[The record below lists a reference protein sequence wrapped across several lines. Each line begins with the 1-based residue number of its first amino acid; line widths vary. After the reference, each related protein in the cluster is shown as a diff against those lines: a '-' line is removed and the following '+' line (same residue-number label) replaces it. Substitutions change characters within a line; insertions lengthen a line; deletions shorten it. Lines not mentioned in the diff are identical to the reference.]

1 MNAIV
6 RTLVTLLAAGAL
18 AGCESVDTPAPRQ
31 IEGQANVAIVIMDG
45 LFITEATAPFDV
57 YKHVGE
63 DANVYFV
70 AESMDPITTYE
81 NARLYPDYTFE
92 TAPQP
97 DILVVPSGIHSLP
110 ASVPGYEVG
119 SDLENEPYVDYV
131 RTAAAG
137 AVYVTSH
144 CWGAF
149 VLAQA
154 GILDGKRA
162 TTFPGYFDELRASF
176 SEIAEVVE
184 DARWVEDG
192 NVITSNGGLAAYEAS
207 LHVVDLWLGTEKVD
221 TVVSGLVYADENV
234 TYAHDPQ
241 ITSVPGTTET
251 RPEVTDVTNV
261 GIVIFP
267 DLFITEASAPF
278 DIYKH
283 AGTKTNVYFVAETA
297 DPVETYEHARIA
309 PDYTFA
315 DAPQADIL
323 VVPSGNHSRDTD
335 LQNTALVDFVTA
347 QSAGATYV
355 TSHCWGAFTL
365 AQAGLLDGKSA
376 TTFPGYTEELG
387 TTFPNVTAVDTA
399 RVVRDGNVITSNGGL
414 AAYEA
419 SLYVI
424 QDLYGDVEAAAIAAG
439 LVLSDDNFANAQ
451 DTMVVQ

>member
-1 MNAIV
+1 MNRA
-6 RTLVTLLAAGAL
+6 RFALFFLAGAIG
-18 AGCESVDTPAPRQ
+18 ACESVETPPAGH
-31 IEGQANVAIVIMDG
+31 IDGQANIAIVIMDG

-57 YKHVGE
+57 YKHVGD

-81 NARLYPDYTFE
+81 NAQLYPDYTFE
-92 TAPQP
+92 NAPQP

-110 ASVPGYEVG
+110 ADLPGYED
-119 SDLENEPYVDYV
+119 SDLLNDAYVDYV

-154 GILDGKRA
+154 GLLDGLRA
-162 TTFPGYFDELRASF
+162 TTFPGYFDELRNAF
-176 SEIAEVVE
+176 PEIGEVVE

-192 NVITSNGGLAAYEAS
+192 KFITSNGGLAAFEAA
-207 LHVVDLWLGTEKVD
+207 LHVVDLWLGEEEWNAVVD
-221 TVVSGLVYADENV
+221 GLVYADENV
-234 TYAHDPQ
+234 TYAQDPA

-251 RPEVTDVTNV
+251 RPEITDVTNV
-261 GIVIFP
+261 GIVLIP
-267 DLFITEASAPF
+267 DLFITEATAPF

-283 AGTKTNVYFVAETA
+283 AGTKMNVYFVAETA
-297 DPVETYEHARIA
+297 DAVTTYEGARIV

-315 DAPQADIL
+315 DAPQAEVL

-335 LQNTALVDFVTA
+335 LENTALIDFVTTQA
-347 QSAGATYV
+347 AGATYV

-365 AQAGLLDGKSA
+365 AQAGLLDGRSA
-376 TTFPGYTEELG
+376 TTFPGYTAELG
-387 TTFPNVTAVDTA
+387 EAFPNVTVVDTA

-414 AAYEA
+414 AAYEG

-424 QDLYGDVEAAAIAAG
+424 EDLYGAIEAEAIAAG
-439 LVLSDDNFANAQ
+439 LVLSDENMTNARGVL
-451 DTMVVQ
+451 VVE